1 MVAEAFTAL
10 WQTIETG
17 AVRDPAGL
25 LHSIAEGL
33 AIDSFRKSHRES
45 LRQEKLE
52 NLGALRPVGSQEPS
66 TFLTDFDRAVRAVPE
81 PERASF
87 ILTEL
92 RGLTE
97 REAAGVLGLSHM
109 TVNRRAANARL
120 LVREALT

>member
-1 MVAEAFTAL
+1 M
-10 WQTIETG
+10 
-17 AVRDPAGL
+17 GL

-66 TFLTDFDRAVRAVPE
+66 TFLVDFDKAVRAIPE
-81 PERASF
+81 PERAVF

-97 REAAGVLGLSHM
+97 HEAASVLDTSQR

-120 LVREALT
+120 IVRKELAA